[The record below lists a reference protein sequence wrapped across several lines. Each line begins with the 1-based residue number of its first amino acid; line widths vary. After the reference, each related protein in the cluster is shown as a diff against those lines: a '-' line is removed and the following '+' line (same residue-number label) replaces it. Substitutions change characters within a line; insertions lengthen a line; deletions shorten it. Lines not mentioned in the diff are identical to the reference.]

1 MNLIYKIVEFLNKIR
16 TAYRRIN
23 RPEIKWGDL
32 VIDIGS
38 GGVPNPRADIVCD
51 FIEENTE
58 RGDILKIDRPFVWA
72 NIENLPFK
80 DKVFDYSI
88 VSHVLEHVEKPED
101 ALLEIQ
107 RISKA
112 GYIETPNAFYEYAI
126 PHVFHVSRC
135 TVINNKLIIFMKNQL
150 DETVPKEY
158 FDIHH
163 DMNKCWWD
171 LHKLNALALL
181 TIYKWKDKINF
192 EIYGDASCKK
202 ATESINK
209 NQILKDKRCLL
220 KKIIIKFV
228 YLLMKPRKRIEW
240 QKILACPK
248 CKGDLIIDSKLS
260 YAQCNYCSIKFK
272 KYKEFLDFR
281 LP

>member
-23 RPEIKWGDL
+23 HLEIKWGDL

-38 GGVPNPRADIVCD
+38 GDAPNPRADVVCD

-58 RGDILKIDRPFVWA
+58 RSDILKIDRPFVWA

-88 VSHVLEHVEKPED
+88 VSHVLEHIEKPES

-126 PHVFHVSRC
+126 SYICHVSRC
-135 TVINNKLIIFMKNQL
+135 TVINNKLIVFMKKQW

-163 DMNKCWWD
+163 DMNKCWRD

-181 TIYKWKDKINF
+181 TMYKWKDKIDYA
-192 EIYGDASCKK
+192 IYGNK
-202 ATESINK
+202 AFVK
-209 NQILKDKRCLL
+209 P
-220 KKIIIKFV
+220 KKIMEECEFSDERSFLRKFIIKLV
-228 YLLMKPRKRIEW
+228 YLILKPRK
-240 QKILACPK
+240 KINLLNLLACPK
-248 CKGDLIIDSKLS
+248 CKGDLEIKNDLIGVKCPR
-260 YAQCNYCSIKFK
+260 CNIAFK
-272 KYKEFLDFR
+272 RYRGFLDFR
-281 LP
+281 I